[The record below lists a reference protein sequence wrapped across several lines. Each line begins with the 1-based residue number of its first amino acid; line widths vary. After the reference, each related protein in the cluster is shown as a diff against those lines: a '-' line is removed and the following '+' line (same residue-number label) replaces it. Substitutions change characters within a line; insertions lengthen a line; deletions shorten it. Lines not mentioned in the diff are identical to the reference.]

1 MIPVSLLTALAAIEG
16 LSLRRHEPLARHN
29 VFRAG
34 GEAAL
39 WLVGDTEEALVAAA
53 GACRAVGVKVRPVE
67 GLDWLAH
74 DGGVDGACLRPGR
87 CGYGIER
94 TESGLSV
101 GAWHPAAAVARY
113 AEREALAGL
122 DALAGWPGTV
132 GEALRAGRVQG
143 RARVLKGVR
152 IGEVDKLLDSHLLL
166 RVELEA
172 WPAVTAEVEAHG
184 LQGIEARRG
193 VGPGPAR
200 VFDDPGRG
208 SAAELLADAGLCG
221 VRLRSARLGIRE
233 PNCIPNLGD
242 ASAED
247 VLLLVKMAQDRV
259 KAHSGIALTA
269 VHRARGQRRRSH
281 G

>member
-1 MIPVSLLTALAAIEG
+1 VIPVSLLTALAEITDLAA
-16 LSLRRHEPLARHN
+16 SRHEPVGRHS

-39 WLVGDTEEALVAAA
+39 WLVGDTEAALVAAA
-53 GACRAVGVKVRPVE
+53 KACRAVGVKVRPVD
-67 GLDWLAH
+67 GLDWLVH
-74 DGGVDGACLRPGR
+74 DGGIEGACIRPGR

-94 TESGLSV
+94 TETGLRV
-101 GAWHPAAAVARY
+101 GAWHPAAAVAHY
-113 AEREALAGL
+113 AQRNALGGL

-132 GEALRAGRVQG
+132 GEALRSGRISG

-152 IGEVDKLLDSHLLL
+152 LGEVDQLLDNHLILS
-166 RVELEA
+166 VEVEA
-172 WPAVTAEVEAHG
+172 WPAVTAEIEAHG
-184 LQGIEARRG
+184 RRSVEERRG

-200 VFDDPGRG
+200 IFEDPGRA

-221 VRLRSARLGIRE
+221 VRLRKARLGVRE
-233 PNCIPNLGD
+233 PNCIHNLGG
-242 ASAED
+242 ASAQD

-259 KAHSGIALTA
+259 KAHSGIALNPVRR
-269 VHRARGQRRRSH
+269 VHGQRRRSH